1 MMILKP
7 CVRFERNS
15 LLKQLWHIQTEL
27 FEMFIEVIR
36 NRPMKLAIETV
47 DLMVAGRTLLHIQ
60 GWDKSMV
67 DYFARLVDEKN
78 EVRNYHKEA

>member
-1 MMILKP
+1 MILKP